1 MPYIPNTDADRKR
14 MLESIGAAA
23 ISDLFNQ
30 IPDDLVMQRALDI
43 PGPLSE
49 IEIRSH
55 ASVLS
60 KENACLES
68 YASFLGAGIYDHYI
82 PSTVG
87 AVIGRSEFYTSYT
100 PYQPEISQG
109 NLQTIFEFQTLACQL
124 TGMEVANASM
134 YDAASALAE
143 AALMA
148 TSITGRKGWVI
159 SSCVH
164 PAYREVMRTYAWAS
178 GCKLIEAARD
188 GILTD
193 LQDVTR
199 LVTAETACVVMQNPN
214 FFGALESLADAE
226 SVTHRQGSLFIV
238 SCDPISLGLLKP
250 PGDYNADICVAEG
263 QSLGIPMSYGGP
275 LLGMFACKKQ
285 FVRQMP
291 GRVVG
296 ATVDTEGRRGYTL
309 TLQTREQHIRR
320 ERATSNICTNE
331 ALVALASAVYLTTL
345 GKQGLRQVANLCLQK
360 AHYAMEIIADLRD
373 YAIPFDARFFKE
385 FVVKCG
391 KPIAEINER
400 LLKKKIVGGLDLG
413 RFYPDL
419 AGHMLICATEMRTRD
434 EIHALVEGLAE

>member
-1 MPYIPNTDADRKR
+1 MPYIPNTHADRKR
-14 MLESIGAAA
+14 MLDSIGAAS
-23 ISDLFNQ
+23 ISELFDQ
-30 IPDDLVMQRALDI
+30 IPEDLVMQRPLDI

-55 ASVLS
+55 ACALS
-60 KENACLES
+60 KENSNLEDH
-68 YASFLGAGIYDHYI
+68 ASFLGAGIYDHYI

-109 NLQTIFEFQTLACQL
+109 NLQSIFEFQTLACQL

-148 TSITGRKGWVI
+148 TSITGRKEWVV

-178 GCKLIEAARD
+178 GCKLVEAGRN
-188 GILTD
+188 GIKTDFQELSTLT
-193 LQDVTR
+193 
-199 LVTAETACVVMQNPN
+199 TAETACVVVQNPN
-214 FFGALESLADAE
+214 FFGALESLDEA
-226 SVTHRQGSLFIV
+226 GSRAHQSGALFIAA
-238 SCDPISLGLLKP
+238 CDPISLGLITP
-250 PGDYNADICVAEG
+250 PGDYDADICVAEG
-263 QSLGIPMSYGGP
+263 QSLGIPMSFGGP
-275 LLGMFACKKQ
+275 LLGIFACKKKY
-285 FVRQMP
+285 VRQMP

-345 GKQGLRQVANLCLQK
+345 GKLGLQQVANLCLQK
-360 AHYAMEIIADLRD
+360 AHYAMETISGLTDCG
-373 YAIPFDARFFKE
+373 IPFDAPFFKE
-385 FVVKCG
+385 FVVQCSR
-391 KPIAEINER
+391 PVDEINRR
-400 LLKKKIVGGLDLG
+400 LLDRKIIGGLDLG

-419 AGHMLICATEMRTRD
+419 ADHMLVCVTEMRTRD
-434 EIHALVEGLAE
+434 EIHAFVEGLAE

>member
-1 MPYIPNTDADRKR
+1 MPYIPNTDADRTR
-14 MLESIGAAA
+14 MLEAVGAAA
-23 ISDLFNQ
+23 MSDLFDR
-30 IPDDLVMQRALDI
+30 IPEDLVMQRPLDI

-55 ASVLS
+55 ASALS
-60 KENACLES
+60 KENACLAD
-68 YASFLGAGIYDHYI
+68 YAGFLGAGIYDHYI

-109 NLQTIFEFQTLACQL
+109 NLQSIFEFQTLACQL

-148 TSITGRKGWVI
+148 TSITGRKEWVV
-159 SSCVH
+159 SSCAH

-178 GCKLIEAARD
+178 GCKLVEVGRN
-188 GILTD
+188 GIVTD
-193 LQDVTR
+193 FQR
-199 LVTAETACVVMQNPN
+199 MSELVSTGTACVVVQNPN
-214 FFGALESLADAE
+214 FFGALESLAEVEA
-226 SVTHRQGSLFIV
+226 VAHRQGSLFIV
-238 SCDPISLGLLKP
+238 CCDPISLGLLKP

-263 QSLGIPMSYGGP
+263 QSMGIPMSFGGP
-275 LLGMFACKKQ
+275 LLGIFACKKE
-285 FVRQMP
+285 FVRRMP

-296 ATVDTEGRRGYTL
+296 ATVDSEGRRGYTL

-331 ALVALASAVYLTTL
+331 ALAALASAVYLTTL
-345 GKQGLRQVANLCLQK
+345 GKHGLRQVANLCLQK
-360 AHYAMEIIADLRD
+360 AHYAAETIADLQGC
-373 YAIPFDARFFKE
+373 AIPFDVPFFEE
-385 FVVKCG
+385 FVVQCD
-391 KPIAEINER
+391 KPVSEINRR
-400 LLKKKIVGGLDLG
+400 LLEKRIIGGLDLA

-419 AGHMLICATEMRTRD
+419 AGHMLVCVTEMRTRD
-434 EIHALVEGLAE
+434 EIHALVEGLSE

>member
-14 MLESIGAAA
+14 MLESIGAAS
-23 ISDLFNQ
+23 ISELFDQ
-30 IPDDLVMQRALDI
+30 IPDDLVMQRPLDI

-55 ASVLS
+55 ASALS
-60 KENACLES
+60 KENASLGD
-68 YASFLGAGIYDHYI
+68 YAGFLGAGIYDHYI

-109 NLQTIFEFQTLACQL
+109 NLQSIFEFQTLACEL

-134 YDAASALAE
+134 YEAASALAE

-148 TSITGRKGWVI
+148 TSITGRKEWVV
-159 SSCVH
+159 SSTVH

-178 GCKLIEAARD
+178 GCSLLEAGRN

-193 LQDVTR
+193 FQDMSR
-199 LVTAETACVVMQNPN
+199 LVTAETACVIVQNPN
-214 FFGALESLADAE
+214 FFGALESLAEAE
-226 SVTHRQGSLFIV
+226 SLAHQNGALFIV

-250 PGDYNADICVAEG
+250 PGEYNADICVAEG
-263 QSLGIPMSYGGP
+263 QPLGIPMSFGGP
-275 LLGMFACKKQ
+275 LLGVFACKKKL
-285 FVRQMP
+285 VRQMP

-296 ATVDTEGRRGYTL
+296 ATVDAEGRRGYTL

-345 GKQGLRQVANLCLQK
+345 GKHGLRQVANLCLQK
-360 AHYAMEIIADLRD
+360 AHYAMETIADLQG
-373 YAIPFDARFFKE
+373 YSVPFDVPFFKE
-385 FVVKCG
+385 FVVKCD
-391 KPIAEINER
+391 KPIAESNQR

-419 AGHMLICATEMRTRD
+419 AGHMLVCVTEMRTRD

>member
-14 MLESIGAAA
+14 MLESIGVAA
-23 ISDLFNQ
+23 ISDLFER
-30 IPDDLVMQRALDI
+30 IPGDLVMQRPLDI

-55 ASVLS
+55 AAALS
-60 KENACLES
+60 KENACLED
-68 YASFLGAGIYDHYI
+68 YVTFVGAGIYDHYI

-87 AVIGRSEFYTSYT
+87 AMIGRSEFYTSYT

-109 NLQTIFEFQTLACQL
+109 NLQSIFEFQTLACEL

-148 TSITGRKGWVI
+148 TSITGRKEWLV

-164 PAYREVMRTYAWAS
+164 PAYREVIRTYAWAS
-178 GCKLIEAARD
+178 GCRLVESGRN

-193 LQDVTR
+193 FSDASR
-199 LVTAETACVVMQNPN
+199 LATSETACVVVQNPN
-214 FFGALESLADAE
+214 FFGALESLAEAE
-226 SVTHRQGSLFIV
+226 SLARRHGALFV
-238 SCDPISLGLLKP
+238 AACDPISLGLIKP
-250 PGDYNADICVAEG
+250 PGDYGADICVAEG
-263 QSLGIPMSYGGP
+263 QSLGIPMNFGGP
-275 LLGMFACKKQ
+275 LLGIFACKKEL
-285 FVRQMP
+285 VRQMP

-296 ATVDTEGRRGYTL
+296 ATVDNQGRRGYTL

-345 GKQGLRQVANLCLQK
+345 GKNGLRQVANLCLQK
-360 AHYAMEIIADLRD
+360 AHYAMETIANLQGC
-373 YAIPFDARFFKE
+373 AIPFDVPFFKE
-385 FVVKCG
+385 FVVKCDR
-391 KPIAEINER
+391 PVAEINQR
-400 LLKKKIVGGLDLG
+400 LLGKKIIGGFDLG

-419 AGHMLICATEMRTRD
+419 AGHMLICVTEMRTRD
-434 EIHALVEGLAE
+434 EIHALVEGLAL